1 MYYTSES
8 YKVKDAVA
16 YSTTFGSPIECTVNK
31 YKEKDNREVVSSS
44 QKKPVIYDVGFLL
57 LI

>member
-8 YKVKDAVA
+8 YKVKDAAA

-44 QKKPVIYDVGFLL
+44 KKKNL
-57 LI
+57 